1 VLWTLFGTTNQLM
14 AGLAL
19 LTVTLYLLR
28 RGKPIVYTAVP
39 MAFMLISTMV
49 AMAVALRGFW
59 AARDW
64 LLLITGGV
72 LFIIAIWLTI
82 EAVIAVRRYRREP
95 IVESL
100 DVQFEDGPA

>member
-1 VLWTLFGTTNQLM
+1 M

-19 LTVTLYLLR
+19 LAVTLYLLR
-28 RGKPIVYTAVP
+28 RGKSIVYTAVP

-49 AMAVALRGFW
+49 AMMFALRGFW
-59 AARDW
+59 DSRDW

-72 LFIIAIWLTI
+72 LFVIAVWLSI
-82 EAVIAVRRYRREP
+82 EALLAVRRYRREP

-100 DVQFEDGPA
+100 DVQFEKEPV